1 MKMKKKKLSKRARVK
16 ELTGINLASIK
27 KEIKL
32 MWGHIHHLRASH
44 NQSTK
49 ILAERISKLE
59 DWQKEMTIPRITK
72 TYIWEP
78 AKKRGKGK

>member
-44 NQSTK
+44 NESTK
-49 ILAERISKLE
+49 ILAERIGKLE
-59 DWQKEMTIPRITK
+59 EMTTPRITQ
-72 TYIWEP
+72 TYIWQP
-78 AKKRGKGK
+78 TKKRGKGK